1 VQYTQIYKEQMR
13 RAGFNADRAGDIF
26 DSYYSE
32 YSDDP
37 ELEEKV
43 KDARL
48 RLHVMAAAI
57 AHLKTSRYLGIRDRA
72 AYDIR
77 NAWDLTEAEYDF
89 VAETISD
96 DPDTYHLED
105 SGVPAAEL
113 PDDTGAVST
122 FDLDDP
128 LAEEKVDV
136 AEVSVN
142 TKGIRRA
149 AIIMFVLFL
158 VFLIVFSGSIYLY
171 MQDPGYDLV
180 TVKVKSVITDYDRYS
195 NLRYGDNSDTNESDR
210 SDHLVVVEVAGSYE
224 QLNGVPSE
232 EVSHLYSIA
241 AGIGNSIRVY
251 RYNGKYYYSQ
261 KSVADSRM
269 CARVMQYSTILLR
282 AFGVAF
288 IILLSLY
295 IRDRKRSRS
304 VS

>member
-1 VQYTQIYKEQMR
+1 MR
-13 RAGFNADRAGDIF
+13 RAGFNADRAGEIF

-37 ELEEKV
+37 ELDEK
-43 KDARL
+43 ARDERI

-96 DPDTYHLED
+96 DPDTYHLD
-105 SGVPAAEL
+105 RSGVPAVEM
-113 PDDTGAVST
+113 PDDTGNMGI

-128 LAEEKVDV
+128 LAEEKADV
-136 AEVSVN
+136 ADTSVN

-149 AIIMFVLFL
+149 AFIMLALFL
-158 VFLIVFSGSIYLY
+158 VSLMVFIQSIYLY
-171 MQDPGYDLV
+171 RQDPGYDLV

-195 NLRYGDNSDTNESDR
+195 NLRYGESGDRSDSDQ

-224 QLNGVPSE
+224 QLNGVPAE

-251 RYNGKYYYSQ
+251 RYNGKYYYSE

-269 CARVMQYSTILLR
+269 CARVMQYSTIPLR

-295 IRDRKRSRS
+295 IRDRKRCRS